1 MIITL
6 KKSATAL
13 DEKSL
18 ASLLSESGL
27 KAQIVKGELKTV
39 VAVIGDTSKFDA
51 DSIAALPFVSDVKRI
66 TEPYRLASRTFC
78 EKDTIVKIANTTF
91 GGGNFAVIAGPCS
104 VESEAQIFE
113 AAKAVKDCGAGMLR
127 GGAFK
132 PRTSPYSFQGS
143 MADGLKWLV
152 EAGKSVGLP
161 VVSEIT
167 DQTKLSLYEDVD
179 MLQIGARN
187 MQNFAL
193 LKEVAAFKK
202 PVLLKRG
209 FANTV
214 TELLLSAEYLLC
226 GGLKDV
232 VLAERG
238 IRTFDDAMRFTPD
251 IGAIV
256 ALKEL
261 THLPIVFD
269 PSHAAGNSS
278 FVSPLSLAATAAG
291 TDGLT
296 IEVHPTPET
305 ALSDGLQAITPA
317 EFGVLMDK
325 IKKIN
330 CVLG

>member
-6 KKSATAL
+6 KKSATTL

-27 KAQIVKGELKTV
+27 KTQIVKGELKTV
-39 VAVIGDTSKFDA
+39 VVVIGDTSKFDA

-113 AAKAVKDCGAGMLR
+113 AAKAVKDCGAEILR

-143 MADGLKWLV
+143 TADGLKWLV

-187 MQNFAL
+187 MQNFELLHAL
-193 LKEVAAFKK
+193 AHVNK
-202 PVLLKRG
+202 PILLKRG
-209 FANTV
+209 LANTYQ
-214 TELLLSAEYLLC
+214 ELLMSAEHIMSGGNAQVILC
-226 GGLKDV
+226 
-232 VLAERG
+232 ERG
-238 IRTFDDAMRFTPD
+238 IRTFETYTRNTQDLAAVP
-251 IGAIV
+251 V
-256 ALKEL
+256 LHKL
-261 THLPIVFD
+261 SHLPIIVD
-269 PSHAAGNSS
+269 PSHASGRSWLVPNMA
-278 FVSPLSLAATAAG
+278 VAAARPDAF
-291 TDGLT
+291 
-296 IEVHPTPET
+296 
-305 ALSDGLQAITPA
+305 PA
-317 EFGVLMDK
+317 P
-325 IKKIN
+325 
-330 CVLG
+330 

>member
-6 KKSATAL
+6 KKSATTL

-18 ASLLSESGL
+18 ASLLSKCGL

-179 MLQIGARN
+179 MLQVGARN

-193 LKEVAAFKK
+193 LKEVAAFK
-202 PVLLKRG
+202 
-209 FANTV
+209 N
-214 TELLLSAEYLLC
+214 
-226 GGLKDV
+226 
-232 VLAERG
+232 
-238 IRTFDDAMRFTPD
+238 RF
-251 IGAIV
+251 
-256 ALKEL
+256 
-261 THLPIVFD
+261 
-269 PSHAAGNSS
+269 
-278 FVSPLSLAATAAG
+278 
-291 TDGLT
+291 
-296 IEVHPTPET
+296 
-305 ALSDGLQAITPA
+305 
-317 EFGVLMDK
+317 
-325 IKKIN
+325 
-330 CVLG
+330 C